1 MLKKREPATHRAARS
16 REPEKERQEKEQ
28 VYIWPL
34 FPALFSSQET
44 HPVAGWLTVVANMF
58 VAHEREDFSER
69 PLGSR
74 QKNTQL

>member
-1 MLKKREPATHRAARS
+1 MLKKGQPVAHRAARS

-44 HPVAGWLTVVANMF
+44 HPVAG
-58 VAHEREDFSER
+58 
-69 PLGSR
+69 
-74 QKNTQL
+74 